1 MEKRAIQKILVFQE
15 RGSGEDKIT
24 GIREYGAGKFD
35 LEVISINAKL
45 PKVVDDPGTF
55 LPSMIDADLVLDFL
69 KHPDLSYEL
78 AVRCSRTSI
87 SVVASGKKWRVKGV
101 VTIPT

>member
-1 MEKRAIQKILVFQE
+1 MEKEFIQKILVFQQ
-15 RGSGEDKIT
+15 RGSGEGKII
-24 GIREYGAGKFD
+24 GIREYGVGKFD
-35 LEVISINAKL
+35 LEVVSIDAKL
-45 PKVVDDPGTF
+45 PNVIDDPGIY

-78 AVRCSRTSI
+78 AVRCSRTRI
-87 SVVASGKKWRVKGV
+87 PIVASGKKWQVKGV